1 MTRRID
7 APDNAAPAGDPLD
20 RVIDDVFRQS
30 RGHAAVPG
38 MEFKAMLLNSYD
50 DAQRRRRNRL
60 SLSLFADAIGWRA
73 LSRPMAAAALL
84 GSVCTAG
91 FIAGVAGAPGD
102 AGAYAELAAAF
113 DQSFSLTEENDLWA
127 EE

>member
-1 MTRRID
+1 MTRETE
-7 APDNAAPAGDPLD
+7 APENAALAGDPID

-38 MEFKAMLLNSYD
+38 MEFKAMLLGSYD
-50 DAQRRRRNRL
+50 ELQRRRRNRL
-60 SLSLFADAIGWRA
+60 SLALFADAIGWRA

-91 FIAGVAGAPGD
+91 FIAGVAGAPDD